1 MPHEQHAAGGLPG
14 VRVSLRRNFIWTFA
28 GNSFFG
34 ASQWAILSLIAKLGS
49 RQMLGDYAL
58 ALALVTPVVMLSH
71 LNLRAVLATDVRE
84 EHPFGDYLAVRMGAS
99 ALALAAVACLAL
111 LWRAHPE
118 VAWSIFLLGISL
130 TADTTSD
137 TFYGA
142 LQRRE
147 QMNEIAHS
155 MIARGMF
162 SLALLAAVLWITGR
176 LVPAV
181 AALAAG
187 RVLVLLI
194 YDVRRGSAGQRMT
207 GSGFKS
213 QWLLFRTA
221 LPLGLVL
228 MLVSLAGNLPRYAVE
243 AFLGTAE
250 LGAFAAAAA
259 FLAAGS
265 TVVNALGQASTA
277 RLARL
282 FSAGDYAGF
291 RRMAVKLAS
300 LALGLGLAGVGG
312 AALAGRTVLGLV
324 YSPELEAY
332 SGLLV
337 KLMVSGIFVYGAIV
351 LGYISTSTRS
361 FLSQMPLLALVAGIS
376 GGASWVLVPRAGL
389 DGAAVSVALA
399 ASVQIAGQLW
409 IVLRALKRRERQ
421 A

>member
-1 MPHEQHAAGGLPG
+1 VPHEQHVAGSLPAG
-14 VRVSLRRNFIWTFA
+14 RVSLRRNFIWTFA
-28 GNSFFG
+28 GNSLFG

-49 RQMLGDYAL
+49 REMLGDYAL
-58 ALALVTPVVMLSH
+58 ALALATPVVMLSH

-84 EHPFGDYLAVRMGAS
+84 QHPFGDYLAVRISAS
-99 ALALAAVACLAL
+99 ALALAAVAVLAV
-111 LWRAHPE
+111 LWRGHPE
-118 VAWSIFLLGISL
+118 VAWSILLLGVSL

-147 QMNEIAHS
+147 RMNEIAHS
-155 MIARGMF
+155 MIARGIF
-162 SLALLAAVLWITGR
+162 SLALLAAVLWMTGK
-176 LVPAV
+176 LAPAV

-187 RVLVLLI
+187 RTLVLLA
-194 YDVRRGSAGQRMT
+194 YDMPRGSAGQRMA
-207 GSGFKS
+207 GSGYKS
-213 QWLLFRTA
+213 QWVLFRTA

-277 RLARL
+277 SLARL

-291 RRMAVKLAS
+291 RRTAARLTG
-300 LALGLGLAGVGG
+300 LALGLGLAGVCG
-312 AALAGRTVLGLV
+312 AALVGRMILRLV

-376 GGASWVLVPRAGL
+376 GAASWTLVPLAGV
-389 DGAAVSVALA
+389 DGAALAVALA
-399 ASVQIAGQLW
+399 ASVQIVGQFW
-409 IVLRALKRRERQ
+409 IVHRALKRREQQ